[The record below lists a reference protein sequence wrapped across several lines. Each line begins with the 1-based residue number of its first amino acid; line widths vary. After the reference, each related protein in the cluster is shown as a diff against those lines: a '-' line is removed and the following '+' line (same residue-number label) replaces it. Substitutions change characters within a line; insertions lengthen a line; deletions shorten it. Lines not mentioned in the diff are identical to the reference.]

1 MCIASN
7 HCVKNVRI
15 RSYSVPHFPVFGPE
29 QHQIRTLFTRW
40 IYRKKYFAKSLTFN
54 PYFTNIQ
61 IYCHVFQY
69 CKAFAGQ
76 SWKASIKKKVPWC
89 IVYHNRTSLYNTVC
103 TKLRAGLN
111 PARGV
116 SELCDGENLLQ

>member
-1 MCIASN
+1 MSVFAVILFRIFPYSDQN
-7 HCVKNVRI
+7 NTKYGHCLRGEYI
-15 RSYSVPHFPVFGPE
+15 G
-29 QHQIRTLFTRW
+29 
-40 IYRKKYFAKSLTFN
+40 TFN

-61 IYCHVFQY
+61 IYCHAFQY

-76 SWKASIKKKVPWC
+76 SWKASIKKEVPWC